1 VLLGAMLLTP
11 AGLKGGL
18 LHMVYHAFMKI
29 TLFSCV
35 GAIMVK
41 TGRSY
46 VQEVRGM
53 AKKMPFIM
61 GVLAFAA
68 LCLVGVPP
76 FIGFQSKWALAVAA
90 VNSGDWLGVASVA
103 VLLVSAVLTAI
114 YMLIPTIGAYAAPL
128 DETGLE
134 KNSYDPGWQMK
145 VPLLILCV
153 AMVIL
158 TFVSSPLNDFLNK
171 LV

>member
-1 VLLGAMLLTP
+1 
-11 AGLKGGL
+11 
-18 LHMVYHAFMKI
+18 
-29 TLFSCV
+29 
-35 GAIMVK
+35 
-41 TGRSY
+41 
-46 VQEVRGM
+46 
-53 AKKMPFIM
+53 
-61 GVLAFAA
+61 
-68 LCLVGVPP
+68 VPP

-134 KNSYDPGWQMK
+134 DRSYDPGWQMK
-145 VPLLILCV
+145 APLIILCV
-153 AMVIL
+153 MMVLL
-158 TFVSSPLNDFLNK
+158 TFVSSPLNDFLTK

>member
-1 VLLGAMLLTP
+1 
-11 AGLKGGL
+11 
-18 LHMVYHAFMKI
+18 
-29 TLFSCV
+29 
-35 GAIMVK
+35 
-41 TGRSY
+41 
-46 VQEVRGM
+46 M
-53 AKKMPFIM
+53 ARKMPFVM

-68 LCLVGVPP
+68 ICLVGVPP

-134 KNSYDPGWQMK
+134 DRSYDPGWQMK
-145 VPLLILCV
+145 TPLIILCAV
-153 AMVIL
+153 MIVLIFA
-158 TFVSSPLNDFLNK
+158 SAPLSQYIGK
-171 LV
+171 AAAGLV

>member
-1 VLLGAMLLTP
+1 
-11 AGLKGGL
+11 
-18 LHMVYHAFMKI
+18 
-29 TLFSCV
+29 
-35 GAIMVK
+35 
-41 TGRSY
+41 
-46 VQEVRGM
+46 M
-53 AKKMPFIM
+53 AKKMPFVM

-68 LCLVGVPP
+68 ICLVGVPP

-114 YMLIPTIGAYAAPL
+114 YMLIPTIAAYAAPL

-134 KNSYDPGWQMK
+134 KASYDPGWQMK
-145 VPLLILCV
+145 APLIILCV
-153 AMVIL
+153 MMMIL
-158 TFVSSPLNDFLNK
+158 TFVSSPLNDFLTR